1 MNRKIVIFTMSPR
14 QSQFEVD
21 RLETE
26 AGKMGIEVNR
36 ALYRELSFDLNPSR
50 PLAASPFDPPSPSAS
65 DGRGRGENNRIKARV
80 FVRGEELTVENTM
93 GLWFRVA
100 GTKSGKYTEAR
111 NLAIRILRGGNEGR
125 MENNTERRKWDSAR
139 TVFCVNEKGY
149 LGWTRMGKIAQHGVF
164 LENNIPIVPTKIFYT
179 REQILNPLGLRPAPL
194 DPTTAMQSDGQ
205 SEERLEREMFFD
217 WEYPIIAK
225 HERGYQ
231 GKSVRKFENR
241 KEMEDFVNK
250 IDEKNLGMFLWQK
263 YLPTRWDIRV
273 VIVDGKAIGGM
284 KRSAVGDEFRSNF
297 SLGGAVETWNLSEEE
312 KNLAEKVA
320 KVCGL
325 DYGGV
330 DIMKNPK
337 SQNLNSKEYREEDYD
352 NYILEVNRQ
361 CQFQGFEK
369 ATGINVAKYIV
380 EMIIKRS

>member
-1 MNRKIVIFTMSPR
+1 MNRKIVVFTMSPR

-21 RLETE
+21 RLVAE
-26 AGKMGIEVNR
+26 ARKKGIEVNR
-36 ALYRELSFDLNPSR
+36 ALYRELSFDLKDVESR
-50 PLAASPFDPPSPSAS
+50 
-65 DGRGRGENNRIKARV
+65 V
-80 FVRGEELTVENTM
+80 MVRGEELMVGNTL

-111 NLAIRILRGGNEGR
+111 NLAIRILR
-125 MENNTERRKWDSAR
+125 ERGI
-139 TVFCVNEKGY
+139 FCVNAGGY
-149 LGWTRMGKIAQHGVF
+149 LGWTRMGKISQHGVF

-179 REQILNPLGLRPAPL
+179 REQIL
-194 DPTTAMQSDGQ
+194 
-205 SEERLEREMFFD
+205 LEA
-217 WEYPIIAK
+217 WEYPVIAK

-231 GKSVRKFENR
+231 GKSVRKFENK

-250 IDEKNLGMFLWQK
+250 INEKNLGMFLWQK
-263 YLPTRWDIRV
+263 YLPTKWDIRV

-284 KRSAVGDEFRSNF
+284 KRSAVGEEFRSNF
-297 SLGGAVETWNLSEEE
+297 SLGGEVERWNLSEEE
-312 KNLAEKVA
+312 RDLAEKVA

-337 SQNLNSKEYREEDYD
+337 SKNLNSEKYIEKDYD

-369 ATGINVAKYIV
+369 ATGINVAKKIV
-380 EMIIKRS
+380 EMIVHKN